1 MSSKSYHIL
10 LMNNMGHWWY
20 LNGLTHRI
28 VLRIKWDGTCE
39 SEKFIIIL
47 IFQRKLKTNGW
58 KQTVQGHI
66 MRRSPIRKQTFSSW
80 TQDLVPFI
88 AQLLLIKLRNF
99 FARPG
104 LGPEPGIA
112 LSPKKKCK
120 HLSCQGER
128 AREWRVRTVNMPTI
142 LFLIMILPVDW
153 VQCSETNLWLFL
165 HFTYNNAIN
174 SLSVSELQHKE
185 TDPNA
190 DRGVWILARSTAE
203 VCGPGHVSQPLH
215 A

>member
-66 MRRSPIRKQTFSSW
+66 MLRSPIRKQTSSSW
-80 TQDLVPFI
+80 TRDLVPFI
-88 AQLLLIKLRNF
+88 AQLLLIKFRNF

-104 LGPEPGIA
+104 LGPEPGTA

-128 AREWRVRTVNMPTI
+128 ANMPTI
-142 LFLIMILPVDW
+142 LFLIMILPVHW

-165 HFTYNNAIN
+165 HFTCNAIN

-185 TDPNA
+185 ADPNA
-190 DRGVWILARSTAE
+190 DRGVWILARSAAE
-203 VCGPGHVSQPLH
+203 VCGLGHVSQPLH